1 MWAIEHLKAKDMV
14 SRFGENATQTT
25 KELANATYEE
35 YHDEIE
41 EKEKEND
48 KEKVEKIY
56 EEFV

>member
-1 MWAIEHLKAKDMV
+1 MV

-25 KELANATYEE
+25 KELAKATYEE

-56 EEFV
+56 EEFVQKND